1 MMVGKSSVACLG
13 GRSLNTLTRRGRL
26 VVLEMSIIYRF
37 FLLTENNFLAN
48 VNTGYIGGRSIL
60 VNVIKNGP
68 CAVGAKALFLHQC
81 HRAFLASACP
91 APSLYVFGKR
101 DVLSIEKPTFT
112 EVRRQ
117 FFY

>member
-1 MMVGKSSVACLG
+1 MV
-13 GRSLNTLTRRGRL
+13 
-26 VVLEMSIIYRF
+26 
-37 FLLTENNFLAN
+37 NFGQN
-48 VNTGYIGGRSIL
+48 L
-60 VNVIKNGP
+60 VNVIKKGP
-68 CAVGAKALFLHQC
+68 FAVGAKALFLHQC

-117 FFY
+117 FFLLEIQITLLFKQALSIIFASQQS